1 MKKRMVVLFGALL
14 SFAVM
19 ACSPASGN
27 GAVQQAGQPKL
38 HELTLQELDDL
49 LRGSCIQA
57 TRGCP
62 SDIYIKRVHEA
73 VEKGVKFTM
82 VSPSDMPSDWT
93 TVSTA
98 GVGGGGAWDY
108 VIERTKK
115 QELPIVQNTQLKSI
129 ELLAQHLGTKFSAVV
144 RVEGAGA
151 TLSALMAAADLGVP
165 VVDACLSQRARPEIQ
180 QQISWLNGIPATP
193 AAMVTRFGDEVV
205 IKRAA
210 DDYRAEDIARAMAV
224 ASGGGASIAMNP
236 MTADEVRR
244 GTVPNALSDAIKVG
258 RAVREAREQ
267 GRDPIAALIEVTG
280 GYKLFQGV
288 VSKAE
293 SKGDRGFS
301 WTDAELTGVGPYKG
315 HKYRIYV
322 KNENIVSWLDGKVDV
337 ASPDYIYN
345 LDPKTGEAMT
355 GGGLGGYEVGAEVA
369 MVGVPAP
376 SQWTTEAGIDVI
388 GPRHFG
394 FDFDYTPIAELQK
407 KRAVRFGG
415 Q

>member
-1 MKKRMVVLFGALL
+1 
-14 SFAVM
+14 
-19 ACSPASGN
+19 
-27 GAVQQAGQPKL
+27 
-38 HELTLQELDDL
+38 
-49 LRGSCIQA
+49 
-57 TRGCP
+57 
-62 SDIYIKRVHEA
+62 
-73 VEKGVKFTM
+73 
-82 VSPSDMPSDWT
+82 
-93 TVSTA
+93 
-98 GVGGGGAWDY
+98 
-108 VIERTKK
+108 
-115 QELPIVQNTQLKSI
+115 
-129 ELLAQHLGTKFSAVV
+129 
-144 RVEGAGA
+144 
-151 TLSALMAAADLGVP
+151 
-165 VVDACLSQRARPEIQ
+165 
-180 QQISWLNGIPATP
+180 
-193 AAMVTRFGDEVV
+193 VTRFGDEVV

-301 WTDAELTGVGPYKG
+301 WTDAELTGVGPYEG